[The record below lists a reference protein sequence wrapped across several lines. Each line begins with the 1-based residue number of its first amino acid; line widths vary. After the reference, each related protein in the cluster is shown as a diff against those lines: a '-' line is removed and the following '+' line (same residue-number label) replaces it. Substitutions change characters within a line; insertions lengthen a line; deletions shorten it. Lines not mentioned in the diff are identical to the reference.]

1 MRSEEIK
8 ELENK
13 IEKVYGDKI
22 NLRDFVLLKTGNK
35 ERIWIINK
43 EIVTIPLKELRIS
56 SMGLYFG
63 RIDRG
68 KIRLSIEG
76 AMMINP
82 KKNWAEI
89 DDWKEFVRGFN
100 VECKCHECEENQY
113 VIVKWNGL
121 TLGIAKYHNGELEN
135 IIPKGRK
142 IKKL

>member
-1 MRSEEIK
+1 MRSEEVK
-8 ELENK
+8 EIENK

-22 NLRDFVLLKTGNK
+22 NLRKFVVIKTGKK
-35 ERIWIINK
+35 ERIWIINPN
-43 EIVTIPLKELRIS
+43 IVEIPLNKLRIS
-56 SMGLYFG
+56 SMGLYLG
-63 RIDRG
+63 RTDRG

-89 DDWKEFVRGFN
+89 EDWKDFTRGFN
-100 VECKCHECEENQY
+100 VKCKCHECEENQY

-121 TLGIAKYHNGELEN
+121 ILGIAKYHNGELEN
-135 IIPKGRK
+135 IVPKGRK

>member
-1 MRSEEIK
+1 MKSEEIK
-8 ELENK
+8 EIENK
-13 IEKVYGDKI
+13 IKKTYGYEI
-22 NLRDFVLLKTGNK
+22 NLRKFVVIKTGNK
-35 ERIWIINK
+35 ERIWITNPK
-43 EIVTIPLKELRIS
+43 IVELNIEKLRVS
-56 SMGLYFG
+56 SIGLYFG

-89 DDWKEFVRGFN
+89 EDWKNFTRGFD
-100 VECKCHECEENQY
+100 VKCKCHECEENQY
-113 VIVKWNGL
+113 VIVKWKDYI
-121 TLGIAKYHNGELEN
+121 LGIAKYHNKELEN